1 MGSYINKS
9 LIQKLLLVALGA
21 VIVTIYVITT
31 NLGDKTALLESQID
45 ETAALLEQLETSI
58 VSKTDLQEEID
69 ALNQQIDSVRSAIP
83 DNSTAMQTNVELL
96 QLRIG
101 LDGLYDKITELEQQI
116 AEK

>member
-1 MGSYINKS
+1 MGTYISKS
-9 LIQKLLLVALGA
+9 LIQKLLLVALGT

-45 ETAALLEQLETSI
+45 ETSALLEQLGATI
-58 VSKTDLQEEID
+58 VSKNDLQEEID
-69 ALNQQIDSVRSAIP
+69 ALTKQIDSVRRAIT
-83 DNSTAMQTNVELL
+83 DNSTAMQTYVELL

-101 LDGLYDKITELEQQI
+101 LDGLRDKITELEQQI

>member
-1 MGSYINKS
+1 MGSYISKS

-21 VIVTIYVITT
+21 IIVTIYVITT

-45 ETAALLEQLETSI
+45 ETSALLELHGATI

>member
-1 MGSYINKS
+1 MGSYISKS

-21 VIVTIYVITT
+21 IIVTIYVITT

-45 ETAALLEQLETSI
+45 ETSALLEQLGATI

-83 DNSTAMQTNVELL
+83 DNSTAVSYTHLTLPTILL
-96 QLRIG
+96 V
-101 LDGLYDKITELEQQI
+101 
-116 AEK
+116 

>member
-21 VIVTIYVITT
+21 LVVTIYVITT
-31 NLGDKTALLESQID
+31 NLGEKTALLESQID
-45 ETAALLEQLETSI
+45 ETSALLEQLGATI
-58 VSKTDLQEEID
+58 VSKTDLQAEID
-69 ALNQQIDSVRSAIP
+69 ALNQQIASVRKAIP

-101 LDGLYDKITELEQQI
+101 LDGLRDKITELEQQI

>member
-9 LIQKLLLVALGA
+9 LIQKLLLVSLGA
-21 VIVTIYVITT
+21 LVVTIYVITT

-45 ETAALLEQLETSI
+45 ETSALLEQLGATV
-58 VSKTDLQEEID
+58 VSKTDLQAEID
-69 ALNQQIDSVRSAIP
+69 ALNQQIASVRKAIP

-101 LDGLYDKITELEQQI
+101 LDGLRDKITELEQQI

>member
-1 MGSYINKS
+1 MGSYISKS

-21 VIVTIYVITT
+21 VIVTIFVITT

-45 ETAALLEQLETSI
+45 ETSALLEQLGATV
-58 VSKTDLQEEID
+58 VSKTDLQAEID
-69 ALNQQIDSVRSAIP
+69 ALNQQIDSVRAAIP

-101 LDGLYDKITELEQQI
+101 LDGLRDNITELEQQI